1 MANRGVAVSACA
13 NATRSFIIVVA
24 VAALAGCSAT
34 QFRSKD
40 SLQSAADGFDAAVK
54 ASADAFDTELK
65 SRARVRRV
73 EAVEYYV
80 QTRHVKENEIRV
92 FDIDA
97 DDPQGSFARFVCAGT
112 DDFVREKAA
121 LSFDTAYAGGLRQ
134 VLAEGD
140 NSIGGQWSRFQALRK
155 PITVPGIPDGT
166 VPKNAV
172 AACAADLKKRLI
184 DWKQGR
190 PSTAVS
196 TEAAVAAIPAA
207 VAAYKALA
215 ALIQTGL
222 TAYNDMAAKERFAKY
237 VNEFHPKFE
246 TVMNDDFKESTVADA
261 WNRRQI
267 ASLQRPYATF
277 RKLLLTPAKIS
288 NADDD
293 IRIRELGMLA
303 NEQLAEYDALH
314 ASPSPVLLRNK
325 LIGAESQ
332 LVTLVNDKHVPIADL
347 VAFFKD
353 LKDDFDKAKTQYA
366 AADAAVRAVPEAWK
380 Q

>member
-1 MANRGVAVSACA
+1 LV
-13 NATRSFIIVVA
+13 IVIA
-24 VAALAGCSAT
+24 IAALAGCSAI

-65 SRARVRRV
+65 SRPRVRRI

-80 QTRHVKENEIRV
+80 QTRRVKKNEVRI

-112 DDFVREKAA
+112 DDFLREKAA
-121 LSFDTAYAGGLRQ
+121 LSFDTAYSSGLKQ

-155 PITVPGIPDGT
+155 PITVPGVPDGT
-166 VPKNAV
+166 FPKGAV

-184 DWKQGR
+184 EWKQGR

-196 TEAAVAAIPAA
+196 TEAATAAIPMA
-207 VAAYKALA
+207 VAAYKAIA

-222 TAYNDMAAKERFAKY
+222 TAYNDMAAKERFVKY
-237 VNEFHPKFE
+237 VNEFHPQFE
-246 TVMNDDFKESTVADA
+246 TVMNNDFKESTVADA

-277 RKLLLTPAKIS
+277 LKLLLTPAK

-293 IRIRELGMLA
+293 IRVRELGMLA

-314 ASPSPVLLRNK
+314 SSPSPVLLRNK

-332 LVTLVNDKHVPIADL
+332 LVTLVNDKHVSIAEL
-347 VAFFKD
+347 VAFFKE